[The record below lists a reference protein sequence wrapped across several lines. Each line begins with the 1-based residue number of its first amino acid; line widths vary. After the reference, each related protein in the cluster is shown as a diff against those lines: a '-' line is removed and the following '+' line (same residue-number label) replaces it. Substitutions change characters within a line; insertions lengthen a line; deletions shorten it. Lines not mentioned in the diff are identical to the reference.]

1 LRAAGDREVPGAGV
15 VLRVPLH
22 PVPARHPQ
30 GAGPGGEDRRRGPL
44 QDLLLHPAAAA
55 AAGGGDLVDLHVHLV
70 VERLP
75 RAVDLPV
82 RHGEVPAAQAA
93 AVLFEHR
100 GCHELG
106 WHDGDD
112 AAVAGPGGAVLPGL
126 PEVPHQGHR
135 DLGREGLTM
144 RGGAAGMARGG
155 NATEGTRPFALFA
168 ECLLTGVWFA
178 VAALPLV
185 TVPAALAASSRHLR
199 GYLEGTSSSLGDFVR
214 DVRLAW
220 RGGWKA
226 GLAVIGAALF
236 LAVDLAVLTV
246 EGVPGRPV
254 MALLVMLVA
263 GLA

>member
-1 LRAAGDREVPGAGV
+1 
-15 VLRVPLH
+15 
-22 PVPARHPQ
+22 
-30 GAGPGGEDRRRGPL
+30 
-44 QDLLLHPAAAA
+44 
-55 AAGGGDLVDLHVHLV
+55 
-70 VERLP
+70 
-75 RAVDLPV
+75 
-82 RHGEVPAAQAA
+82 
-93 AVLFEHR
+93 
-100 GCHELG
+100 
-106 WHDGDD
+106 
-112 AAVAGPGGAVLPGL
+112 
-126 PEVPHQGHR
+126 
-135 DLGREGLTM
+135 
-144 RGGAAGMARGG
+144 MARGG

-263 GLA
+263 GLAATVLLRAAAAWEPGSSWRALFAGALEESRADFGGTGILLGGLLVLAVCTWALWILFVPMSGCLIGAALAVRRRAGAPS